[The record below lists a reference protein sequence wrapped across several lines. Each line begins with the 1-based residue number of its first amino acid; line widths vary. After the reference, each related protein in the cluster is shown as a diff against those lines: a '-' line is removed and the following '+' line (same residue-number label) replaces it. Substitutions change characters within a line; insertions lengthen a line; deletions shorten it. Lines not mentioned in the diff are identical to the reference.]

1 MKAEEFEK
9 EFLLMPEKEQM
20 NILQKIL
27 PLLCQTMAGDPQK
40 AWEMFSLRTEECSG
54 PMANMISMMGKMIR
68 KGGGCCEY
76 ARLERSK

>member
-27 PLLCQTMAGDPQK
+27 PVLCRTMAGDPQK

-54 PMANMISMMGKMIR
+54 PMATMISMMGKMSRI
-68 KGGGCCEY
+68 GGVCCE
-76 ARLERSK
+76 